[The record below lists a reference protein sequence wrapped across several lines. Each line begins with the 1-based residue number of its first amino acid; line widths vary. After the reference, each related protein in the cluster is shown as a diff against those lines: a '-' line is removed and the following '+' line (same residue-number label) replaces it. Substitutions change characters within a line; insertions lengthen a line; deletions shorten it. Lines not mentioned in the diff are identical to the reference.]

1 MHTSVRNKLIA
12 LFSVAVALVVAF
24 SYELDSKQQTT
35 SVSEQKRA
43 FPEFTAAKLVTNEPF
58 DSEALSSEILS
69 SETAKL
75 TLADI
80 TQHPYQLVNVWAS
93 WCGICKT
100 EHAFLLE
107 LQKKGIPI
115 VGLNYRDNPG
125 AALNVLSN
133 DGNPYSTVISDPQG
147 KLALELGVIGTPE
160 TYLVDAEGQIVKKL
174 LGVINESVWRKE
186 LAHYFKGTNGW

>member
-1 MHTSVRNKLIA
+1 MHTSVRNKLITLIILA
-12 LFSVAVALVVAF
+12 LMVVLGFAFALNN
-24 SYELDSKQQTT
+24 KQQSTI
-35 SVSEQKRA
+35 VSEQKRA
-43 FPEFTAAKLVTNEPF
+43 FPEFISTALAN
-58 DSEALSSEILS
+58 SEGISSKQEI
-69 SETAKL
+69 
-75 TLADI
+75 TLADV

-107 LQKKGIPI
+107 LQKEGIPI
-115 VGLNYRDNPG
+115 VGLNYRDNPS

-186 LAHYFKGTNGW
+186 LAMYFDGANG

>member
-24 SYELDSKQQTT
+24 SYALDSKQQTT

-43 FPEFTAAKLVTNEPF
+43 FPEFTAAKLVTDELF

-69 SETAKL
+69 YETAKL

-107 LQKKGIPI
+107 LQKEGIPI

-125 AALNVLSN
+125 AALNVLSS

-160 TYLVDAEGQIVKKL
+160 TYLVDADGQIIKKL
-174 LGVINESVWRKE
+174 LGVINESVWQEE
-186 LAHYFKGTNGW
+186 LAMYFDGANG

>member
-24 SYELDSKQQTT
+24 SYALDSKQQTT
-35 SVSEQKRA
+35 SVLEQKRA

-107 LQKKGIPI
+107 LQKEGIPI

-186 LAHYFKGTNGW
+186 LAHYFKGTNG

>member
-24 SYELDSKQQTT
+24 SYALDSKQQTT

-58 DSEALSSEILS
+58 DSEALSSEIS
-69 SETAKL
+69 SYETAKL

-80 TQHPYQLVNVWAS
+80 TQHPYQLLNVWAS

-186 LAHYFKGTNGW
+186 LAHYFKGTNG

>member
-1 MHTSVRNKLIA
+1 MHTSVRNKLITLIILA
-12 LFSVAVALVVAF
+12 LMVVLGFAFALNN
-24 SYELDSKQQTT
+24 KQQSTI
-35 SVSEQKRA
+35 VSEQKRA
-43 FPEFTAAKLVTNEPF
+43 FPEFISTALANSKGI
-58 DSEALSSEILS
+58 SSEQYI
-69 SETAKL
+69 

-80 TQHPYQLVNVWAS
+80 TPHPYQLVNVWAS

-133 DGNPYSTVISDPQG
+133 DGNPYSKVISDPQG

-160 TYLVDAEGQIVKKL
+160 TYLVDGDGQIIKKL
-174 LGVINESVWRKE
+174 LGVINDSIWKEE
-186 LAHYFKGTNGW
+186 LAMYFNGANG

>member
-24 SYELDSKQQTT
+24 SYALDSKQQTT
-35 SVSEQKRA
+35 SVSEQKRT
-43 FPEFTAAKLVTNEPF
+43 FPEFTAAKLVTDESF

-69 SETAKL
+69 YETAKL
-75 TLADI
+75 TLTDI

-107 LQKKGIPI
+107 LQKEGIPI
-115 VGLNYRDNPG
+115 VGINYRDNPG

-186 LAHYFKGTNGW
+186 LAHYFKGTNG